1 MTNMAVYP
9 PTGSGGAHMD
19 KAISGGKKTEP
30 KKQAAK
36 VAKKAVAPKKSGG
49 K

>member
-1 MTNMAVYP
+1 MMAVYP

-19 KAISGGKKTEP
+19 KAISGKKKTDP
-30 KKQAAK
+30 KK
-36 VAKKAVAPKKSGG
+36 VAPGKKAVPPFLQPKKKG